1 MQKRR
6 ERERER
12 EREEEFLRRGIG
24 DQKKSGDPTQERF
37 RVYQWVQSLF
47 FFNGSVGDLK
57 KLELERKALNYFRA
71 KKKKKNPL
79 SLPAQTT
86 TEILYKTPCQKRVVS
101 LSKKKK
107 KSNTPRGRR
116 PEEREQADAHI
127 HHHAFVFLISFFG
140 GTHKHL

>member
-1 MQKRR
+1 M
-6 ERERER
+6 ETP
-12 EREEEFLRRGIG
+12 
-24 DQKKSGDPTQERF
+24 QKKGLGFISGFTIP
-37 RVYQWVQSLF
+37 
-47 FFNGSVGDLK
+47 FFNGSIGDLK

-71 KKKKKNPL
+71 KKKKNPL

-107 KSNTPRGRR
+107 STPRGRR

>member
-1 MQKRR
+1 MQKR
-6 ERERER
+6 RERER

-24 DQKKSGDPTQERF
+24 DQKKSGDPTKERF
-37 RVYQWVQSLF
+37 RVYQWVQSLS

-79 SLPAQTT
+79 SLPKAQTT

-101 LSKKKK
+101 RRRRRRAILLEAAARRRESKQ
-107 KSNTPRGRR
+107 T
-116 PEEREQADAHI
+116 HTYI
-127 HHHAFVFLISFFG
+127 ITLLFF
-140 GTHKHL
+140 

>member
-1 MQKRR
+1 M
-6 ERERER
+6 
-12 EREEEFLRRGIG
+12 GTI
-24 DQKKSGDPTQERF
+24 P
-37 RVYQWVQSLF
+37 
-47 FFNGSVGDLK
+47 FFNGSIGDLK
-57 KLELERKALNYFRA
+57 KLELERKAFNYFRA

-79 SLPAQTT
+79 SLPKAQTT
-86 TEILYKTPCQKRVVS
+86 TEILYKTPSKKGR

-107 KSNTPRGRR
+107 STPRGRR

>member
-12 EREEEFLRRGIG
+12 EREKRNFYVGELETKKRVETP
-24 DQKKSGDPTQERF
+24 QKKGLGFISGYNP
-37 RVYQWVQSLF
+37 F
-47 FFNGSVGDLK
+47 FFSNGSVGDLK

-79 SLPAQTT
+79 SLPKAQTT

-101 LSKKKK
+101 LEEEEEQYS
-107 KSNTPRGRR
+107 SRPPPGGERASRR
-116 PEEREQADAHI
+116 THTSSR
-127 HHHAFVFLISFFG
+127 FCFFNFIFWG
-140 GTHKHL
+140 DT